1 MDVEVLEKVEKRRK
15 MKITGADHTVMN
27 LLCSELHNDEN
38 VVFAA
43 YREEHPLTK
52 TITFFIETSEKTPE
66 RAISEAI
73 SRIQKQ
79 IGEVE
84 EKFKKLCA
92 SFISEAQNG

>member
-1 MDVEVLEKVEKRRK
+1 MIRMDVEVLEKVEKRRT
-15 MKITGADHTVMN
+15 MRITGSDHTVMN

-66 RAISEAI
+66 RAISEAV

-79 IGEVE
+79 IDEVE
-84 EKFKKLCA
+84 EKFKKA
-92 SFISEAQNG
+92 VR